1 MKKCIFRLLLP
12 VIAHAQPGSIHD
24 DCSNVLKDYRELN
37 QYRPSADELDVTCKK
52 LLLAVNGID
61 PNSECYLKKK
71 KQFVW
76 MKYELYW
83 LVANNTA
90 NELDRLHYLDS
101 AAQWLLQNRSSDLW
115 NSNAAFP
122 TGSDVNR
129 LAEMIFYQ
137 RAESCWKL
145 KDSVN
150 CCDCPEILKSYFDR
164 QLTVNTIDTV
174 NKETVKVVSDTISLN
189 KEKQLSVF
197 DSLGRLVVDSTFA
210 VTNTQLHFFDKLL
223 PTLLGRIQT
232 FLAREGVTTDHYFNL
247 PQARNRGNELDSCI
261 VQIRVEE
268 RVIREI
274 KLLSM
279 SSKYSNGFMK
289 LAAHTSVYFMGING
303 ANDWFL
309 PLKFRWGTGRTY
321 LENGWIVMELICPE
335 PLKLH

>member
-1 MKKCIFRLLLP
+1 MKKWIFLLLLP
-12 VIAHAQPGSIHD
+12 VAALAQPGSRHD
-24 DCSNVLKDYRELN
+24 DCSSVLKDYRELN
-37 QYRPSADELDVTCKK
+37 QYRPSADKLDVTGKK
-52 LLLAVNGID
+52 LLLAINGID
-61 PNSECYLKKK
+61 PSSDCYLKKK

-83 LVANNTA
+83 LVAINTT

-164 QLTVNTIDTV
+164 QLTVSTIDTV
-174 NKETVKVVSDTISLN
+174 TKQPAKVVSDTISPN
-189 KEKQLSVF
+189 NEKQLSVF
-197 DSLGRLVVDSTFA
+197 DSFGQLVVDSSFA
-210 VTNTQLHFFDKLL
+210 VTDTQLHYFDKLL
-223 PTLLGRIQT
+223 PTLVGRIQT
-232 FLAREGVTTDHYFNL
+232 FLAREELVTDDYFDVPPAKKNG
-247 PQARNRGNELDSCI
+247 REIDSCI
-261 VQIRVEE
+261 VQILVEE
-268 RVIREI
+268 RVIKEI
-274 KLLSM
+274 KLLSK

-289 LAAHTSVYFMGING
+289 LAAYTSIYFMGVNG
-303 ANDWFL
+303 SNDWFL